1 MQSKS
6 SKAGWA
12 LDVSFALAFVVSCVY
27 AFVLSL
33 SAGVITWAC
42 LGLGLSYDTI
52 FVAVLAFFGLEVLL
66 FFSDIPTPG
75 ILLTSVLVLP
85 CAYIKDLE
93 LSKIPGSIRGQ
104 IIRMERGRSFYK

>member
-6 SKAGWA
+6 LKAGGA
-12 LDVSFALAFVVSCVY
+12 VDVGFALAFVVSCVY

-33 SAGVITWAC
+33 WAGIITWAG
-42 LGLGLSYDTI
+42 LGFGLSYETS
-52 FVAVLAFFGLEVLL
+52 FVAVLAFFGLEILL

-75 ILLTSVLVLP
+75 ILLTSLLVLP

-93 LSKIPGSIRGQ
+93 LSNIPSSIRGQ
-104 IIRMERGRSFYK
+104 IIRIGTWPVVL